1 MPFLCLEQPAMHP
14 HPVSALPSAL
24 LDLTMLR
31 LGSSSRVTAAGLAR
45 WQRSSGCRRMYQ
57 ATALQTSPP
66 PSFEEFL
73 HGASALQTR
82 YRKETGSLAVKP
94 PTGSKLSLHPVQE
107 LEKRVQA
114 LDEAIESGQMEFSP
128 SFYSEEE
135 LLALY
140 EDVLSTPMSP
150 SQESADQTALEA
162 VRRAEEEEDQRIIE
176 AAETR
181 LLDPF
186 DKGQREPVVYRRIL
200 SRVHEILSRKEAIQN
215 LLKASSSTVPL
226 GVLSIRECEALVRTS
241 VKAGDAQAAEIALNI
256 MKRDKLALPENS
268 VTDVLKL
275 YSKSGNAQA
284 ADNLLANFLTE
295 APTELQRH
303 LHVQA
308 HLKSE
313 SIDELPTSA
322 LDLLHNYEGQ
332 NVPAPM
338 QTYTAVITSLFSR
351 PSSLGRAHAWD
362 LFSHMRYVAHPT
374 PDALLYTLMIR
385 ACANPITT
393 RYSSEPEKALDLWT
407 EMTVDQKI
415 QPTVGSYNAIILACA
430 RSGTK
435 TYVNE
440 AFRLARQMLDS
451 HRDARGYSP
460 FRPDKKTFC
469 ALLEGAKRIGD
480 LGRARWILAEMVK
493 GVREDDVNGVEAEID
508 EEVMMH
514 VFHAYAAYKPP
525 FSRAAT
531 VIVKNAPPGSSSIR
545 GTRPESEE
553 IQMSVQVADGVSASS
568 STSLAV
574 EEDDDRPSFAHIPPQ
589 SRAEVIREAKLLF
602 NRILQDQSDA
612 ASSATLSL
620 PFAEKKFKNVELTT
634 RLLTSYLSIFYRHAS
649 LEASRELFWT
659 LFEEV
664 GVQRSARTYVEA
676 LERCGN
682 ARRGPERESVTDFA
696 DELWAKWKEVEEA
709 GYGNGKP
716 INARL
721 VERAHVAMIRVL
733 SITDNLDRALT
744 HLRSFAAKYP
754 PTTIRMPSPK
764 YAFQSTR
771 TSLQAARPLVRMT
784 SATEVPDDHV
794 PPLMTFRDLEVLHH
808 RLIDEERPR
817 DIGYVT
823 WLCKAYQ
830 GSLRMR
836 RDGSVKA
843 KPGAGGVEEGGQKV
857 VAKIP
862 GCP

>member
-1 MPFLCLEQPAMHP
+1 
-14 HPVSALPSAL
+14 
-24 LDLTMLR
+24 
-31 LGSSSRVTAAGLAR
+31 
-45 WQRSSGCRRMYQ
+45 MY
-57 ATALQTSPP
+57 
-66 PSFEEFL
+66 
-73 HGASALQTR
+73 
-82 YRKETGSLAVKP
+82 
-94 PTGSKLSLHPVQE
+94 LHPVQE

-140 EDVLSTPMSP
+140 EDVLATPMPS
-150 SQESADQTALEA
+150 SQESENQAALEA
-162 VRRAEEEEDQRIIE
+162 VREAEEKEDQRIIQ

-186 DKGQREPVVYRRIL
+186 DRGQHVPVAYRRIL

-215 LLKASSSTVPL
+215 MLNPQASSAVPL
-226 GVLSIRECEALVRTS
+226 GVLSIRECEALVRIS
-241 VKAGDAQAAEIALNI
+241 VKAGDGQAAEIALNV
-256 MKRDKLALPENS
+256 MKRDNLALPEGS

-275 YSKSGNAQA
+275 YSKSGKALA
-284 ADNLLANFLTE
+284 ADNLLANLLTE
-295 APTELQRH
+295 APTQLQRH

-308 HLKSE
+308 HLKAASL
-313 SIDELPTSA
+313 DEVPTSA
-322 LDLLHNYEGQ
+322 LDLLHHYEGQ
-332 NVPAPM
+332 SVPAPM

-451 HRDARGYSP
+451 HRDARGNSP

-480 LGRARWILAEMVK
+480 LGRARWILAEMVR
-493 GVREDDVNGVEAEID
+493 GAREDGVNTAEVEID

-531 VIVKNAPPGSSSIR
+531 VVVKDGSSGSSSL
-545 GTRPESEE
+545 SEAKSE
-553 IQMSVQVADGVSASS
+553 LEETQTSVQVPDGAPTSS
-568 STSLAV
+568 NTSLAV
-574 EEDDDRPSFAHIPPQ
+574 EDEDDRPSFAHIPPQ

-602 NRILQDQSDA
+602 NRILQDRSDA
-612 ASSATLSL
+612 ASSATVSL
-620 PFAEKKFKNVELTT
+620 PFAEKKFRNVELTT

-649 LEASRELFWT
+649 LETSRELFWT
-659 LFEEV
+659 LFEEI
-664 GVQRSARTYVEA
+664 GVQRSPRTHVEA
-676 LERCGN
+676 LERCAN
-682 ARRGPERESVTDFA
+682 ARRARG
-696 DELWAKWKEVEEA
+696 
-709 GYGNGKP
+709 GK
-716 INARL
+716 L
-721 VERAHVAMIRVL
+721 
-733 SITDNLDRALT
+733 
-744 HLRSFAAKYP
+744 
-754 PTTIRMPSPK
+754 
-764 YAFQSTR
+764 
-771 TSLQAARPLVRMT
+771 
-784 SATEVPDDHV
+784 
-794 PPLMTFRDLEVLHH
+794 
-808 RLIDEERPR
+808 
-817 DIGYVT
+817 
-823 WLCKAYQ
+823 
-830 GSLRMR
+830 
-836 RDGSVKA
+836 
-843 KPGAGGVEEGGQKV
+843 
-857 VAKIP
+857 
-862 GCP
+862 